1 MRLEAAFFS
10 GSTPAAS
17 SSSSSARP
25 RADLLVVDFDDTCT
39 ERDTIG
45 PLLARVAEAADSG
58 GGATKKTTGALPR
71 AELVARLSAGYLER
85 YQSLMAE
92 LLPSSPSPPPHTL
105 SELLERLSDFDVE
118 MNRVVER
125 AGALAGVDAARAGAE
140 VARSAGGGMVVPPG
154 ARLREGCARVLSRAS
169 ELGVPVHVVS
179 VNWSAKMVAAILQA
193 GGVEAAVAAMAAPR
207 SGSSNAGVTVVHANE
222 LAVGPDGLTT
232 GTIDVTCECAR
243 DKARVF
249 GELSSAA
256 AAEAAADGPAAANN
270 HGASPIL
277 SPAKGAKVDAAQSL
291 ERLRASASETEGG
304 VTNGGGGAATTNGDG
319 GSAPAPPPP
328 PPPPPPA
335 HTSAYVGDSLSD
347 LPALLAADY
356 GIVVGSNGTLR
367 RVLAA
372 YGIPLLPLV
381 SAAAMAPPAER
392 RQQQQVLFEAPGGW
406 PEIEAFLFGPGPGA
420 SAVAALEQEQD
431 AGAAAVGRTQDTND
445 GAATAPASTAAAAAA
460 LGRGVA
466 VVAAAAAASADANDN
481 STASRGQ
488 QALLAA
494 AVAAAQAAAPRR
506 PPPPLVLTIAGSDS
520 GGGAGV
526 QADLKAFLSRGAF
539 GMSCVTALTAQ
550 NTAGVASVHVPPTQ
564 VLEAQ
569 LDAVLDDLGA
579 AAVKTGML
587 PNGETVRAVAAKLRR
602 VAAACA
608 AARRPAPALVVD
620 PVLVTTS
627 GHALASDGVASTLLR
642 ELFPLATVVTPN
654 LDEAAVLLAA
664 AAAAEA
670 SAGADGTGD
679 VAASSS
685 APSGLFKSAQ
695 SGPVINSIEAMKDA
709 AKRLHEAGRPRYV
722 LLKGGHLAAAAFS
735 SRAAA
740 AERSNSGRPASSSSS
755 PPPEAGLE
763 AVDILYDGHE
773 FVELRAPYV
782 RTGNTHG
789 TGCTLAAA
797 LAAELAHGRPVPQ
810 AAAQAKAYLTEA
822 LAASACLSFGGG
834 PQRPFDHGTWLLRRA
849 AVDELGGG
857 MIGGEAGSTAA
868 AAATFA
874 AGRAAGSLQAT
885 GVLYNP
891 CDLRVYAVTDPGL
904 DQQQGRTVAQSV
916 ALAVAGGATVVQI
929 RQKDCEGGRF
939 LAAVRSA
946 LAVCRAAGVPLLVND
961 RVDVALAAG
970 ADGVHVGQ
978 ADLPAAAVRRILGPR
993 AIVGVSVKTPE
1004 EAVKAQADGA
1014 DYLGCGAVFA
1024 TGTKDSSVIGVEGLR
1039 AVCDAVDIP
1048 VVAIGGVGAA
1058 NAEEVLLSARRRRR
1072 AVGDGG
1078 GSGDGATTTT
1088 MTGGCAG
1095 LAVVSAIFG
1104 KADARAAAEEL
1115 RRAVESALGK
1125 REEIERR
1132 GQDCIV

>member
-10 GSTPAAS
+10 GSAVHTNNSNNANNN
-17 SSSSSARP
+17 AR

-45 PLLARVAEAADSG
+45 PLLARVAEAADG
-58 GGATKKTTGALPR
+58 GNKGGAR
-71 AELVARLSAGYLER
+71 SELVARLSAGYLDR
-85 YQSLMAE
+85 YQALMAE
-92 LLPSSPSPPPHTL
+92 LLPPAGSDSQTAPPPPRYTL
-105 SELLERLSDFDVE
+105 PELLERLSDFDAE

-125 AGALAGVDAARAGAE
+125 EGALAGVDGVSAGTE
-140 VARSAGGGMVVPPG
+140 VARGVAAAGAPPT

-169 ELGVPVHVVS
+169 DLGVPVHVVS

-193 GGVEAAVAAMAAPR
+193 AGVDAATAAAGGARGGGAAAV
-207 SGSSNAGVTVVHANE
+207 TVHANE

-249 GELSSAA
+249 GEIVDSEAEGGQGGSAA
-256 AAEAAADGPAAANN
+256 AAANGSSQTTAAAARQ
-270 HGASPIL
+270 IL
-277 SPAKGAKVDAAQSL
+277 SPAKGAKVDAAQTL
-291 ERLRASASETEGG
+291 ERMRSSFEAAGAAAAAG
-304 VTNGGGGAATTNGDG
+304 AVNGAGAAGGGGVNGH
-319 GSAPAPPPP
+319 SAQP
-328 PPPPPPA
+328 
-335 HTSAYVGDSLSD
+335 TSAAYVGDSLSD

-381 SAAAMAPPAER
+381 SAATMPPR
-392 RQQQQVLFEAPGGW
+392 RKEQQQQQQPVLFEASGGW

-420 SAVAALEQEQD
+420 SAVAAIEAEA
-431 AGAAAVGRTQDTND
+431 AGAAEQ
-445 GAATAPASTAAAAAA
+445 GAAAPRSSSSPSAAFGRGVAVIAAAAAA
-460 LGRGVA
+460 TGDA
-466 VVAAAAAASADANDN
+466 DAAANDAPPRRAAPSDA
-481 STASRGQ
+481 
-488 QALLAA
+488 LAA

-506 PPPPLVLTIAGSDS
+506 PAPPLVLTVAGSDS

-526 QADLKAFLSRGAF
+526 QADLKTFLSRGAF

-550 NTAGVASVHVPPTQ
+550 NTAGVASVHVPPAE

-587 PNGETVRAVAAKLRR
+587 PDGASVRAVAGKLRS
-602 VAAACA
+602 VAAKA
-608 AARRPAPALVVD
+608 AAERRPAPALVVD

-664 AAAAEA
+664 AEAAEVENG
-670 SAGADGTGD
+670 SAGAN
-679 VAASSS
+679 AASSTS
-685 APSGLFKSAQ
+685 APSGLFKSH
-695 SGPVINSIEAMKDA
+695 GPVIDSVEAMKAA
-709 AKRLHEAGRPRYV
+709 AKRLHEVGRPRYV
-722 LLKGGHLAAAAFS
+722 LLKGGHLAAAAF
-735 SRAAA
+735 AAA
-740 AERSNSGRPASSSSS
+740 AADGAAATTTT

-763 AVDILYDGHE
+763 AIDILYDGRE

-797 LAAELAHGRPVPQ
+797 LAAELAHGRPVAQ

-822 LAASACLSFGGG
+822 LAASACLSLGGG

-857 MIGGEAGSTAA
+857 WSQQQQEQGDATASGRA
-868 AAATFA
+868 SA
-874 AGRAAGSLQAT
+874 AGTVALQAT

-904 DQQQGRTVAQSV
+904 DERQGRTVAQSV
-916 ALAVAGGATVVQI
+916 ALAVAGGATIVQI
-929 RQKDCEGGRF
+929 RQKHCDGGKF

-978 ADLPAAAVRRILGPR
+978 DDLPAAAVRRMLGPR
-993 AIVGVSVKTPE
+993 AIVGVSVKTAE

-1014 DYLGCGAVFA
+1014 DYVGCGAVFA
-1024 TGTKDSSVIGVEGLR
+1024 TGTKDSSVIGIEGLR
-1039 AVCDAVDIP
+1039 AVCDAIDIP

-1058 NAEEVLLSARRRRR
+1058 NAEQVLLSAPRRVRP
-1072 AVGDGG
+1072 GG
-1078 GSGDGATTTT
+1078 GGRGGGGDKAM

-1104 KADARAAAEEL
+1104 KEDARGAAEEL
-1115 RRAVESALGK
+1115 RAAVERALDK
-1125 REEIERR
+1125 RERIEEEED
-1132 GQDCIV
+1132 GEGEAAAAAAAP